1 MKIRRD
7 SVFISAVLFTIA
19 LLCALPVFLRNALEG
34 YGSKTSVV
42 NDLCCG
48 LYLHTIGDLGVASF
62 AIIFIALIITWAGYA
77 KCLRSAWFAMF
88 VVVWGWAFPLLALP
102 LFKVKNLRYLTF
114 FDLLYGAI
122 HGNGYSRIWVKG
134 ILTFSLMV
142 IALLLPI
149 KSFFIFRGIREPS
162 HSLSPRNI
170 GFSVAGVLAIAIALL
185 AWIDFRTYEIPYVE
199 MVQMFPWPP
208 PPPPPPFRA
217 PAEDWLSLSAEEKYS
232 YVRGYLTGFQGGKRE
247 GCSFYEEKLTAHM
260 PHKQLQPEKLPAQV
274 CLTSLPYLIDLHSN
288 AYANTITS
296 YYTKYPDDRKAEIPN
311 ILDEMATP
319 PGLTDIDQIHAKLDG
334 APHEH

>member
-19 LLCALPVFLRNALEG
+19 LLCALPAFLRNALEG

-48 LYLHTIGDLGVASF
+48 LYLHTIGDLGVASV
-62 AIIFIALIITWAGYA
+62 AIILTALIVTWAGYA

-88 VVVWGWAFPLLALP
+88 VIVWGWAFPLLALP
-102 LFKVKNLRYLTF
+102 LFKNSSRLTF
-114 FDLLYGAI
+114 VEVLYGAL
-122 HGNGYSRIWVKG
+122 HGHLYPRIWAKG

-149 KSFFIFRGIREPS
+149 KSFFIIRGIREPTR
-162 HSLSPRNI
+162 SLSPRLI
-170 GFSVAGVLAIAIALL
+170 GLSVAGVLVITIALL
-185 AWIDFRTYEIPYVE
+185 AWIDFRTYEIPSVQ
-199 MVQMFPWPP
+199 MMQMFPLP

-217 PAEDWLSLSAEEKYS
+217 PAEDWLPLSAEEKYS

-247 GCSFYEEKLTAHM
+247 GCSFYEEKLTAHL
-260 PHKQLQPEKLPAQV
+260 PRKQVQPEKLPAQV
-274 CLTSLPYLIDLHSN
+274 CLTKLPYLIDMHSKV
-288 AYANTITS
+288 YVDTITS
-296 YYTKYPDDRKAEIPN
+296 YYTKYPNDRKAEIPN
-311 ILDEMATP
+311 ILRAMATP
-319 PGLTDIDQIHAKLDG
+319 PGLTDINQIHAKLDG
-334 APHEH
+334 DPKEH